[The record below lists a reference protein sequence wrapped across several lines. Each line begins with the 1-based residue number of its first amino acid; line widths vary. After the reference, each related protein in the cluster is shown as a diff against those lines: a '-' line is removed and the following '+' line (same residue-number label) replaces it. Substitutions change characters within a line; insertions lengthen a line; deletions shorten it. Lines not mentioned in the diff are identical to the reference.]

1 MPKAAGKRGRMEN
14 YSRPDISTTPPQEN
28 AQVATDATASSFH
41 AGTFEEKPI
50 WASLYE
56 SFHDTLFPPKL
67 PPLELT
73 STPVPIPDRM
83 AVRANPWAIGTATIA
98 NGGIL
103 ALILLLGLR
112 STISHLPQTPQ
123 GEIQLKDFTLFAPP
137 AAQPANGGG
146 GGGANDLVDPIVG
159 RLPQRAEMPL
169 TPPQIPILDHPQLA
183 IDPAIAV
190 QIKLPDNPSLPNIG
204 VHTSANVTLLSAG
217 PGGPAG
223 IGSGD
228 RDGFGPGKGPGYGPG
243 SNGGAGGDTYTA
255 GVGGV
260 TNPVPLVTPEADFS
274 DEARR
279 QKFQGVC
286 MISLIVDSHG
296 NPQNPRVV
304 QPLGMGLDEKALA
317 AVKLYRFKPATKDG
331 KPVNARIWVAVNF
344 RLY

>member
-1 MPKAAGKRGRMEN
+1 MDEHRAHTRTNP
-14 YSRPDISTTPPQEN
+14 STEIEPRANDTLTSPFQ
-28 AQVATDATASSFH
+28 AVA
-41 AGTFEEKPI
+41 FEDQPI

-73 STPVPIPDRM
+73 STPVSIPDRM
-83 AVRANPWAIGTATIA
+83 AVRANPWAIGTATIV
-98 NGGIL
+98 NGSVL
-103 ALILLLGLR
+103 ALIILLGLR
-112 STISHLPQTPQ
+112 TTIFDSPHAPTSD
-123 GEIQLKDFTLFAPP
+123 IQLKDFTLFAPP
-137 AAQPANGGG
+137 AAQTAHGGG
-146 GGGANDLVDPIVG
+146 GGGANDLVDPSVG
-159 RLPQRAEMPL
+159 RTPQRQDMPL
-169 TPPQIPILDHPQLA
+169 TPPQIPILENPKLA

-204 VHTSANVTLLSAG
+204 VHTSANVTLVSAG
-217 PGGPAG
+217 QGGPAG
-223 IGSGD
+223 IGSGKD
-228 RDGFGPGKGPGYGPG
+228 DGDGPGKGPGYGPG
-243 SNGGAGGDTYTA
+243 FNGGTGGDTYTA

-260 TNPVPLVTPEADFS
+260 SNPIPIVTPEAEFS

-279 QKFQGVC
+279 NKFQGVC
-286 MISLIVDSHG
+286 MISLVVDTHG
-296 NPQNPRVV
+296 NPQSPRVV

>member
-1 MPKAAGKRGRMEN
+1 MDEQRANTSSKSSTQIAQAASDN
-14 YSRPDISTTPPQEN
+14 PP
-28 AQVATDATASSFH
+28 SPFH
-41 AGTFEEKPI
+41 AGSFDDKPI
-50 WASLYE
+50 WATLYE

-73 STPVPIPDRM
+73 STPVPAPDRM

-103 ALILLLGLR
+103 ALLILLGLR
-112 STISHLPQTPQ
+112 SAVFPHPPMGATLP
-123 GEIQLKDFTLFAPP
+123 LKDITIFAPP
-137 AAQPANGGG
+137 AADSTHGGG
-146 GGGANDLVDPIVG
+146 GGGANDIIDPITG
-159 RLPQRAEMPL
+159 RLPQREEMPL
-169 TPPQIPILDHPQLA
+169 TPPQVPILEKPQLA
-183 IDPAIAV
+183 IDPAISIPI

-204 VHTSANVTLLSAG
+204 VHTSPNVSLVSVG
-217 PGGPAG
+217 SGGPTG
-223 IGSGD
+223 IGSGGNGGD
-228 RDGFGPGKGPGYGPG
+228 GPGKGPGYGPG
-243 SNGGAGGDTYTA
+243 FNGGVGGDTYTA
-255 GVGGV
+255 GVAGV
-260 TNPVPLVTPEADFS
+260 SNPIPIVTPEAEFS

-286 MISLIVDSHG
+286 MISLVVDTHG

-317 AVKLYRFKPATKDG
+317 AVKLYRFKPAMNDG

>member
-1 MPKAAGKRGRMEN
+1 MEN
-14 YSRPDISTTPPQEN
+14 LRPDTSTTPYSEKARGVSDNSGSP
-28 AQVATDATASSFH
+28 FH
-41 AGTFEEKPI
+41 ADAFEEKPI

-73 STPVPIPDRM
+73 STPVPTPDRM
-83 AVRANPWAIGTATIA
+83 AVRANPWAIGSATIT
-98 NGGIL
+98 NGAIL
-103 ALILLLGLR
+103 GLIILLGLH
-112 STISHLPQTPQ
+112 STIGHLPQTPA
-123 GEIQLKDFTLFAPP
+123 GDIHLKDLTFFAPP
-137 AAQPANGGG
+137 AAESAHGGG
-146 GGGANDLVDPIVG
+146 GGGANDLINPIVG
-159 RLPQRAEMPL
+159 RLPQREEMPL
-169 TPPQIPILDHPQLA
+169 TPPQVPILEKPQLA

-190 QIKLPDNPSLPNIG
+190 PIQIKLPENPSLLNIG
-204 VHTSANVTLLSAG
+204 VHTSTNVSLASTG
-217 PGGPAG
+217 PGSFSG
-223 IGSGD
+223 IGSGS
-228 RDGFGPGKGPGYGPG
+228 RGGDGSGKGPGYGPG
-243 SNGGAGGDTYTA
+243 SDGSAGDGAYTA

-260 TNPVPLVTPEADFS
+260 SNPVPLVTPEAEFS

-286 MISLIVDSHG
+286 MISLIVDTHG

-304 QPLGMGLDEKALA
+304 QPLGMGLDEKALE

>member
-1 MPKAAGKRGRMEN
+1 MEH
-14 YSRPDISTTPPQEN
+14 SRAETNIPSPAESVQTSN
-28 AQVATDATASSFH
+28 ANAPGAFH
-41 AGTFEEKPI
+41 AGTLEEKPI
-50 WASLYE
+50 WSILFESLR
-56 SFHDTLFPPKL
+56 DTLFPPKL

-73 STPVPIPDRM
+73 STPIDLPDRM

-103 ALILLLGLR
+103 ALIILLGLR
-112 STISHLPQTPQ
+112 SAVFPHPPTAESMP
-123 GEIQLKDFTLFAPP
+123 LKDFALFAPP
-137 AAQPANGGG
+137 AERAAHGGG
-146 GGGANDLVDPIVG
+146 GGGANDIIDAIKG
-159 RLPQRAEMPL
+159 RTPQQEELPL
-169 TPPQIPILDHPQLA
+169 TPPQVPFLQNPQLP

-190 QIKLPDNPSLPNIG
+190 DVKLPDNPSMPNIG
-204 VHTSANVTLLSAG
+204 VHTSPNVSLVSGG
-217 PGGPAG
+217 PGGPTG

-228 RDGFGPGKGPGYGPG
+228 RGGDGSGNGPGYGPG
-243 SNGGAGGDTYTA
+243 TDGGAGGGAYTA

-260 TNPVPLVTPEADFS
+260 SNPVPLLTPEAEFS

-286 MISLIVDSHG
+286 MISLIVDSRG
-296 NPQNPRVV
+296 YPQNPRVV
-304 QPLGMGLDEKALA
+304 QALGMGLDEKALE

>member
-1 MPKAAGKRGRMEN
+1 MDEQCASTNPKSSTETAPAA
-14 YSRPDISTTPPQEN
+14 SD
-28 AQVATDATASSFH
+28 ASSSPFH
-41 AGTFEEKPI
+41 AVTFEEKPI

-67 PPLELT
+67 PPLQLT
-73 STPVPIPDRM
+73 SKPFPTPNRM

-98 NGGIL
+98 NGGVL
-103 ALILLLGLR
+103 ALIILLGLR
-112 STISHLPQTPQ
+112 STISHLPPTPQ
-123 GEIQLKDFTLFAPP
+123 GDIHLKDFTLFAPP
-137 AAQPANGGG
+137 AAQPAHGGG
-146 GGGANDLVDPIVG
+146 GGGANDLIDPITG
-159 RLPQRAEMPL
+159 RLPQREEMPL
-169 TPPQIPILDHPQLA
+169 TPPQVPILDHPQLA

-190 QIKLPDNPSLPNIG
+190 PIEIKLPDNPSLPNIG
-204 VHTSANVTLLSAG
+204 VHTSPNVTLLSAG

-228 RDGFGPGKGPGYGPG
+228 RDGLGPGKGPGYGPG
-243 SNGGAGGDTYTA
+243 TDGNAGGGEYTA

-260 TNPVPLVTPEADFS
+260 TNPVPLVTPEAEFS

-296 NPQNPRVV
+296 YPQNPRVV
-304 QPLGMGLDEKALA
+304 QPLGMGLDEKALE
-317 AVKLYRFKPATKDG
+317 AVKLYRFKPALKDG

>member
-1 MPKAAGKRGRMEN
+1 MPEPRALN
-14 YSRPDISTTPPQEN
+14 
-28 AQVATDATASSFH
+28 TASQTENPPAPAGPPSPFH
-41 AGTFEEKPI
+41 TTAFEEKPI

-73 STPVPIPDRM
+73 STPVPTPDRM

-103 ALILLLGLR
+103 ALIILLGLR
-112 STISHLPQTPQ
+112 TTIFNSPHAPSSD
-123 GEIQLKDFTLFAPP
+123 IHLKDFTLFAPS
-137 AAQPANGGG
+137 AAQSAHGGG
-146 GGGANDLVDPIVG
+146 GGGANDLIDPITG
-159 RLPQRAEMPL
+159 RLPQREEMPL
-169 TPPQIPILDHPQLA
+169 TPPQVPILDHPQLA

-190 QIKLPDNPSLPNIG
+190 PIEIKLPDNPSLPNIG
-204 VHTSANVTLLSAG
+204 VHTSPNVSLLSYG
-217 PGGPAG
+217 PGGPTG
-223 IGSGD
+223 IGSGPGGGD
-228 RDGFGPGKGPGYGPG
+228 GPGKGPGWGPG
-243 SNGGAGGDTYTA
+243 ANGSFGGETYTS

-260 TNPVPLVTPEADFS
+260 SNPVPITTPEAEFS

-296 NPQNPRVV
+296 YPQNPRVV
-304 QPLGMGLDEKALA
+304 QPLGMGLDEKALE
-317 AVKLYRFKPATKDG
+317 AVKLYRFKPALKDG

>member
-1 MPKAAGKRGRMEN
+1 
-14 YSRPDISTTPPQEN
+14 
-28 AQVATDATASSFH
+28 
-41 AGTFEEKPI
+41 
-50 WASLYE
+50 
-56 SFHDTLFPPKL
+56 
-67 PPLELT
+67 
-73 STPVPIPDRM
+73 
-83 AVRANPWAIGTATIA
+83 
-98 NGGIL
+98 
-103 ALILLLGLR
+103 
-112 STISHLPQTPQ
+112 
-123 GEIQLKDFTLFAPP
+123 
-137 AAQPANGGG
+137 
-146 GGGANDLVDPIVG
+146 
-159 RLPQRAEMPL
+159 MPL

-228 RDGFGPGKGPGYGPG
+228 RDGLGPGKGPGYGPG

-304 QPLGMGLDEKALA
+304 QPLGMGLDEKALE

>member
-1 MPKAAGKRGRMEN
+1 MDEQRADTKSK
-14 YSRPDISTTPPQEN
+14 SSTEN
-28 AQVATDATASSFH
+28 AQDACDNSASPLH
-41 AGTFEEKPI
+41 ADAFDDKPI

-56 SFHDTLFPPKL
+56 SFHDTVFPLKL

-73 STPVPIPDRM
+73 STPVPTPDRM

-103 ALILLLGLR
+103 ALLILLGLR
-112 STISHLPQTPQ
+112 SAVFPHSPMGTTLP
-123 GEIQLKDFTLFAPP
+123 LKDITIFAPP
-137 AAQPANGGG
+137 AADSAHGGG
-146 GGGANDLVDPIVG
+146 GGGANDIIDPITG
-159 RLPQRAEMPL
+159 RLPQREEMPL
-169 TPPQIPILDHPQLA
+169 TPPQVPILERPQLA

-190 QIKLPDNPSLPNIG
+190 PIQIKLPDNPSLPNIG
-204 VHTSANVTLLSAG
+204 VHTSPNVSLVSVGSSGST
-217 PGGPAG
+217 G
-223 IGSGD
+223 IGSSGNGGD
-228 RDGFGPGKGPGYGPG
+228 GPGKGPGYGPG
-243 SNGGAGGDTYTA
+243 FNGGAGGDTYTA

-260 TNPVPLVTPEADFS
+260 SNPIPLVTPEAEFS

-286 MISLIVDSHG
+286 MISLVVDTHG

-317 AVKLYRFKPATKDG
+317 AVKLYRFKPAMNDG

>member
-1 MPKAAGKRGRMEN
+1 MDNPRPKTNIAPPAEGK
-14 YSRPDISTTPPQEN
+14 
-28 AQVATDATASSFH
+28 QVAKDNQFSPFH
-41 AGTFEEKPI
+41 GIIFEEKPI
-50 WASLYE
+50 WSGLYE
-56 SFHDTLFPPKL
+56 SLRDKLFPAKL

-73 STPVPIPDRM
+73 STPVPTPDRM
-83 AVRANPWAIGTATIA
+83 AVRTNPWAIGTATIA

-103 ALILLLGLR
+103 ALIILLGLR
-112 STISHLPQTPQ
+112 TTIFNSPHAPTGPS
-123 GEIQLKDFTLFAPP
+123 IDLKDFTLFAPP
-137 AAQPANGGG
+137 AEQSAHGGG
-146 GGGANDLVDPIVG
+146 GGGANELIDPIKG
-159 RLPQRAEMPL
+159 RLPQREQMPL
-169 TPPQIPILDHPQLA
+169 TPPQVPILERPTLA

-190 QIKLPDNPSLPNIG
+190 EVKLPDNPALPNIG
-204 VHTSANVTLLSAG
+204 VHTSPNVTWDSNG
-217 PGGPAG
+217 PGKTTG
-223 IGSGD
+223 IGTGL
-228 RDGFGPGKGPGYGPG
+228 DGGVGPGKGPGYGPG
-243 SNGGAGGDTYTA
+243 ANGGTGGDTYTA

-260 TNPVPLVTPEADFS
+260 SNPVPLLTPEAEFS

-286 MISLIVDSHG
+286 MISLIVDIHG